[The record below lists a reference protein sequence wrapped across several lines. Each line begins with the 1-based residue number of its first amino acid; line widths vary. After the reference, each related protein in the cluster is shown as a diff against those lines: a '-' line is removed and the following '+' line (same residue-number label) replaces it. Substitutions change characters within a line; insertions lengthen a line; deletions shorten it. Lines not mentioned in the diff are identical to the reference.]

1 MMLIIQKV
9 CIFATDIC
17 TFNIIVNMKT
27 IKILGIFLLLAVM
40 SVGFTSC
47 GDDYESRLPELIIKN
62 LEFDKSGGEQT
73 MVFRNEDLTN
83 YGITA
88 NAIWCSPWIDYD
100 ASTIYVKVTARGE
113 AESDEEKYDERSCV
127 VTLTDVRDNTT
138 RTFTVKQ
145 AKVTDVIVKLGD
157 DSAIDSNGGDVIVD
171 VQYNVGW
178 NVEIPE
184 DAQDWITR
192 KTAGTRGLEKTTV
205 TLSVAKNNS
214 GGARSSK
221 VYFKSEDG
229 SISKYITVNQLF
241 TPVYSF
247 EKKEFTVDELGQT
260 IKVNYESNI
269 NFSVYPDDD
278 WVNKDGSKEKV
289 DGSENKYVQKFT
301 ISEFTEKKESR
312 TTKVVFTA
320 SVRTAP
326 EPNEP
331 ITKEENIT
339 ITQKR
344 TLYIPIDS
352 VKLMVGDSIIVEV
365 INTEKRDLVWSSSD
379 EKEFT
384 VNSKGQVKCVAID
397 GDGQATIT
405 VKSKD
410 GKYSDKIIAV
420 AEKPKDL
427 TKFLVCKW
435 DSTQTIK
442 EGVSSTILTF
452 KITNTS
458 SESIT
463 LTGYT
468 AYKDSADVTKW
479 YEEPLSET
487 LAANKSKQINL
498 GAIPTTN
505 YYMKL
510 RYTYMNEKYILGY
523 SKKGIMTITKE
534 TTTPP
539 AATRRSA
546 RYRRR

>member
-1 MMLIIQKV
+1 MLIIQKV

>member
-27 IKILGIFLLLAVM
+27 IKTLGIFLLLAVM

-229 SISKYITVNQLF
+229 SISKYITINQLF

-278 WVNKDGSKEKV
+278 WVNKDGNKEKV

-312 TTKVVFTA
+312 TTKVEFSA

-326 EPNEP
+326 NDDPK
-331 ITKEENIT
+331 TFMEN
-339 ITQKR
+339 
-344 TLYIPIDS
+344 
-352 VKLMVGDSIIVEV
+352 M
-365 INTEKRDLVWSSSD
+365 
-379 EKEFT
+379 
-384 VNSKGQVKCVAID
+384 
-397 GDGQATIT
+397 
-405 VKSKD
+405 
-410 GKYSDKIIAV
+410 
-420 AEKPKDL
+420 
-427 TKFLVCKW
+427 
-435 DSTQTIK
+435 
-442 EGVSSTILTF
+442 
-452 KITNTS
+452 
-458 SESIT
+458 
-463 LTGYT
+463 
-468 AYKDSADVTKW
+468 
-479 YEEPLSET
+479 
-487 LAANKSKQINL
+487 
-498 GAIPTTN
+498 TT
-505 YYMKL
+505 
-510 RYTYMNEKYILGY
+510 
-523 SKKGIMTITKE
+523 
-534 TTTPP
+534 
-539 AATRRSA
+539 
-546 RYRRR
+546 

>member
-27 IKILGIFLLLAVM
+27 IKTLGIFLLLAVM

-62 LEFDKSGGEQT
+62 LEFEKSGGEQT

-138 RTFTVKQ
+138 RTFSVKQ

-157 DSAIDSNGGDVIVD
+157 DSAVDSNGGDVIVD

-192 KTAGTRGLEKTTV
+192 KTAGTRGLEKTNV

-229 SISKYITVNQLF
+229 SISKYITINQLF

-289 DGSENKYVQKFT
+289 DGTENKYVQKFT
-301 ISEFTEKKESR
+301 ISEFTEKEESR
-312 TTKVVFTA
+312 TTKVEFSA

-326 EPNEP
+326 NDDPK
-331 ITKEENIT
+331 TFMENIT

-384 VNSKGQVKCVAID
+384 VNSKGQVKCVGID

-510 RYTYMNEKYILGY
+510 KYTYMNEKYILGY
-523 SKKGIMTITKE
+523 SKKGVMTITKE
-534 TTTPP
+534 TTTPA

>member
-1 MMLIIQKV
+1 
-9 CIFATDIC
+9 
-17 TFNIIVNMKT
+17 
-27 IKILGIFLLLAVM
+27 
-40 SVGFTSC
+40 
-47 GDDYESRLPELIIKN
+47 
-62 LEFDKSGGEQT
+62 
-73 MVFRNEDLTN
+73 
-83 YGITA
+83 
-88 NAIWCSPWIDYD
+88 
-100 ASTIYVKVTARGE
+100 
-113 AESDEEKYDERSCV
+113 
-127 VTLTDVRDNTT
+127 
-138 RTFTVKQ
+138 
-145 AKVTDVIVKLGD
+145 
-157 DSAIDSNGGDVIVD
+157 
-171 VQYNVGW
+171 
-178 NVEIPE
+178 
-184 DAQDWITR
+184 
-192 KTAGTRGLEKTTV
+192 
-205 TLSVAKNNS
+205 
-214 GGARSSK
+214 
-221 VYFKSEDG
+221 
-229 SISKYITVNQLF
+229 
-241 TPVYSF
+241 
-247 EKKEFTVDELGQT
+247 
-260 IKVNYESNI
+260 
-269 NFSVYPDDD
+269 
-278 WVNKDGSKEKV
+278 
-289 DGSENKYVQKFT
+289 
-301 ISEFTEKKESR
+301 
-312 TTKVVFTA
+312 
-320 SVRTAP
+320 
-326 EPNEP
+326 
-331 ITKEENIT
+331 
-339 ITQKR
+339 
-344 TLYIPIDS
+344 
-352 VKLMVGDSIIVEV
+352 
-365 INTEKRDLVWSSSD
+365 
-379 EKEFT
+379 
-384 VNSKGQVKCVAID
+384 VKCVAID

>member
-1 MMLIIQKV
+1 MLIIQKV

-27 IKILGIFLLLAVM
+27 IKTLGIFLLLAVM

-100 ASTIYVKVTARGE
+100 ASTIYVKV
-113 AESDEEKYDERSCV
+113 
-127 VTLTDVRDNTT
+127 N
-138 RTFTVKQ
+138 
-145 AKVTDVIVKLGD
+145 
-157 DSAIDSNGGDVIVD
+157 SAIDSNGGDVIVD

-229 SISKYITVNQLF
+229 SISKYITINQLF

-312 TTKVVFTA
+312 TTKVEFSA

-326 EPNEP
+326 NDDPK
-331 ITKEENIT
+331 TFMENIT

>member
-1 MMLIIQKV
+1 MLIIQKV

-260 IKVNYESNI
+260 IKVNYESDI

>member
-205 TLSVAKNNS
+205 TLTVAKNNS

-229 SISKYITVNQLF
+229 SISKYITINQLF

-312 TTKVVFTA
+312 TTKVEFSA

-326 EPNEP
+326 NDDPK
-331 ITKEENIT
+331 TFMENIT

>member
-1 MMLIIQKV
+1 MLIIQKV

-352 VKLMVGDSIIVEV
+352 VKLMVGDSTIVEV
-365 INTEKRDLVWSSSD
+365 INTQKRDLVWSTSD

-384 VNSKGQVKCVAID
+384 VNSKGQVKCVGID
-397 GDGQATIT
+397 GDGKATIT

-442 EGVSSTILTF
+442 EGVSSTVLTF
-452 KITNTS
+452 KITNKST
-458 SESIT
+458 ESIT

-468 AYKDSADVTKW
+468 AYKDSASTVKW
-479 YEEPLSET
+479 FEESLSEA
-487 LAANKSKQINL
+487 LSANGSRVINL
-498 GAIPTTN
+498 GAVPSTN
-505 YYMKL
+505 YYMTLK
-510 RYTYMNEKYILGY
+510 YTYMNEKYILGY